1 MTCCLVYA
9 IALLLSLTPAQLEA
23 GCEAIA
29 CQYQAGY
36 DCMSAYGA
44 LQVAE
49 YYSIEAHSP
58 ARWDWGAVDAAIGDG
73 VVLFAW
79 PWATAEWTP
88 DGPAHAY
95 YCRGD
100 TWLAPFE
107 MRLLHCYD
115 VTNPSGTWWDAGH
128 LQRTWTGWSVVR

>member
-1 MTCCLVYA
+1 
-9 IALLLSLTPAQLEA
+9 
-23 GCEAIA
+23 
-29 CQYQAGY
+29 
-36 DCMSAYGA
+36 MSAYGA

-49 YYSIEAHSP
+49 YYGIEAHSP
-58 ARWDWGAVDAAIGDG
+58 ARWDWGAVDAAIADG

-79 PWATAEWTP
+79 PWAGPDWTP

-100 TWLAPFE
+100 TWLAPFD

-128 LQRTWTGWSVVR
+128 LQRTWTGWSVVRGQ